1 MHGKGPRYTQIWL
14 RVVIKNWGREVKGVS
29 VICTICVMNDKNN
42 KIKNKKNLKM
52 NINTTFIYE
61 IKDTQDTF

>member
-1 MHGKGPRYTQIWL
+1 
-14 RVVIKNWGREVKGVS
+14 
-29 VICTICVMNDKNN
+29 MNDKNN